1 MKNNKENVYKRQQKI
16 LQCLKKNKTVYVD
29 KLASCLEVTPIT
41 VRRDL
46 IMFEK
51 KGMVNRFY
59 GGANIIESSVFE
71 DPSFTEPSEKLH
83 KIKHKIAKLAAS
95 YIESGDTIFINS
107 STTALLVLNYIEN
120 KHVVVVT
127 NNGKA
132 LQVQRPPLVELILTG
147 GDVYERKQSLVGE
160 FAINTLNKIIAAKCF
175 LGISGISSDR
185 GITTSV
191 LQETSINTTMLQ
203 NCNGPRFILADS
215 SKVGR
220 NHNFLSGKIQY
231 ITNLITDWEA
241 DKNEI
246 ERLKKYGIKVDV
258 VGNED

>member
-1 MKNNKENVYKRQQKI
+1 MKSNKEAIYKRQQKI
-16 LQCLKKNKTVYVD
+16 LQYLKKNKTVYVE
-29 KLASCLEVTPIT
+29 KLASFLEVTPIT
-41 VRRDL
+41 IRRDL
-46 IMFEK
+46 MMFKK

-59 GGANIIESSVFE
+59 GGASIVESSVFD
-71 DPSFTEPSEKLH
+71 DPSFTEPSEKLL

-95 YIESGDTIFINS
+95 YIENGDTIFINS
-107 STTALLVLNYIEN
+107 STTALLVLSYLEN
-120 KHVVVVT
+120 KHVVVIT

-132 LQVQRPPLVELILTG
+132 LQIQRPPLVELILTG

-175 LGISGISSDR
+175 MGISGISSDR

-191 LQETSINTTMLQ
+191 LQETSINSTMLQ
-203 NCNGPRFILADS
+203 NCNGPRFVLADS

-220 NHNFLSGKIQY
+220 NHNFLSGKIEY

-241 DKNEI
+241 DCEEI
-246 ERLKKYGIKVDV
+246 EKLRMCGVKVDIV
-258 VGNED
+258 SKED